1 MKTFNLDDMQQE
13 LMERVNDLSGKMHQF
28 DSELSELRAMA
39 DVISE
44 SQAFKLQE
52 IVGSN
57 TKNLEDMFRSNERTS
72 SSLEIMNVIMSGSL
86 AFELLDQF
94 IGGWSALDTDWGKK
108 MFGGIVEIPGG
119 WFLLNCLL
127 WGVIAYILVIFMRTL
142 ETKSSSVITFRYKV
156 NLMIN
161 LDAFNAYLSLK
172 TIGEEDVDLDP
183 KSQVRKVSWDETDE
197 VKWNG
202 YPPHLEVSYDQMNHF
217 LLTVFFQVNKNN
229 TKVKEDLLKEIFLR
243 DLEEN
248 HVFYKKIEHRRA
260 LISMAS
266 ASEMGLN

>member
-1 MKTFNLDDMQQE
+1 MKTFNLEEMQQE
-13 LMERVNDLSGKMHQF
+13 LMERVKDLSDKMNQF
-28 DSELSELRAMA
+28 DTELGELRAMA

-72 SSLEIMNVIMSGSL
+72 SSLEIMNVIMSGTL
-86 AFELLDQF
+86 AFELLDQC
-94 IGGWSALDTDWGKK
+94 IGGWSALDTDWGRK
-108 MFGGIVEIPGG
+108 MFTWLLEIPGG

-127 WGVIAYILVIFMRTL
+127 WGVIAYVLVIFMRTL
-142 ETKSSSVITFRYKV
+142 ETKSSSVITFRYRV

-161 LDAFNAYLSLK
+161 LDAFNAYLSHK

-183 KSQVRKVSWDETDE
+183 KSQVRKVSWDEDDE

-202 YPPHLEVSYDQMNHF
+202 CPPHLEVSYDQMNHF

-229 TKVKEDLLKEIFLR
+229 TTVKEEKLKEIFLK
-243 DLEEN
+243 DLEDN
-248 HVFYKKIEHRRA
+248 HVFYKKIEYRKA